1 MLDDA
6 SKPIK
11 VPYKIPKPVG
21 PPIIRQPASEPKKS
35 PGERISS
42 ARDRTSTYNL
52 SQDNSM
58 SEKERES
65 LRKELRD
72 RFTPGARPMPA
83 SVHGFNS
90 LANEKIEEAM
100 ARGQFNGISR
110 GKGKFVERDK
120 NADSPY
126 LNTTEYFMNRIIQ
139 KQDIVPPWIEKQQ
152 DLSREIDRFRSQLRV
167 AWRRHAARS
176 IASKG
181 GSLQTQIRRAQA
193 HAVAEKRLA
202 SNSSSSSH
210 HPPSEQLPEQQQQK
224 PQSTDN
230 TPTDT
235 QPLPN
240 LPPFRDHSYLS
251 LEGNYHNLAI
261 KNLNSLTRTYNL
273 MAPRSAQRPY
283 LSLDRELASCFADV
297 APTVA
302 SEIERRATE
311 KATPKPVERKP
322 ASPGFINTL
331 GTKQSVKVY
340 DEDSDKGYGFKEFWK
355 DIFGKKT
362 GQEAG

>member
-6 SKPIK
+6 SKPIR

-21 PPIIRQPASEPKKS
+21 QPVIRQPASEPKKS
-35 PGERISS
+35 PGERLAG
-42 ARDRTSTYNL
+42 ARDRTSTYSL
-52 SQDNSM
+52 SQDSSM
-58 SEKERES
+58 SEKEREN

-72 RFTPGARPMPA
+72 RFTPGARPMPV

-100 ARGQFNGISR
+100 SRGQFNGISR
-110 GKGKFVERDK
+110 GKGKFTERDK

-152 DLSREIDRFRSQLRV
+152 DVAREIDRFRSQLRV
-167 AWRRHAARS
+167 TWRRHAARS

-181 GSLQTQIRRAQA
+181 GSLQSQIRRAQA
-193 HAVAEKRLA
+193 HAVAEGRLDG
-202 SNSSSSSH
+202 NSPSQPSA
-210 HPPSEQLPEQQQQK
+210 PPPEQK
-224 PQSTDN
+224 PQSNDPSTLPNDQQ
-230 TPTDT
+230 TPE
-235 QPLPN
+235 PLPN
-240 LPPFRDHSYLS
+240 LPPFRDPSYLS
-251 LEGNYHNLAI
+251 LEHNYHNLAI

-273 MAPRSAQRPY
+273 MAPRSAQKPY
-283 LSLDRELASCFADV
+283 LNLDRELAFCFADV

-311 KATPKPVERKP
+311 KASPKRAERKP
-322 ASPGFINTL
+322 ASPGFIGTL

-340 DEDSDKGYGFKEFWK
+340 DEDSNKGYGFKQFWK
-355 DIFGKKT
+355 DLFGRKSE
-362 GQEAG
+362 QEAG